1 MGLNIRRHN
10 RRVRAMGVGWDRLR
24 AGSWG
29 ICRRALGV
37 ALIYAVV
44 LQGIF
49 LGFAGVATGVAVDEG
64 YPAFELCLSG
74 HQGGPLAPADLPG
87 HHGNTH
93 CILCFT
99 GAHYGPGPPAP
110 FSIERNL
117 EIGNVRW
124 PVADWRLS
132 AFFEY
137 SSAQPRGP
145 PFGV

>member
-1 MGLNIRRHN
+1 MGIDRESQSPGWRR
-10 RRVRAMGVGWDRLR
+10 W
-24 AGSWG
+24 W
-29 ICRRALGV
+29 RRAIGV
-37 ALIYAVV
+37 VVIYAVV
-44 LQGIF
+44 LQTVF
-49 LGFAGVATGVAVDEG
+49 LGFAGVAASASTNEG
-64 YPAFELCLSG
+64 WPAFELCLSG
-74 HQGGPLAPADLPG
+74 HQDAPLSPADLPG

-93 CILCFT
+93 CIFCFAGT
-99 GAHYGPGPPAP
+99 HFAPGPPAS
-110 FSIERNL
+110 FSIQRVNL